1 MTLTTKLKTLGPT
14 RNNLLIWLKSYL
26 SNRTQRVV
34 IKDALSN
41 IGQLKAGVPQ
51 GSVLGPLLFLVFIND
66 IADGMTGLGRL
77 FADDTSIGHIAN
89 DKDSL
94 QNMVNV
100 DLAYLKDWSKRWL
113 VKFNQI
119 KLKLWSSVPEKR
131 NFISILTLR
140 VLH

>member
-1 MTLTTKLKTLGPT
+1 MWIKGPLLKLKKNGIGD
-14 RNNLLIWLKSYL
+14 NLLIWLKSYL
-26 SNRTQRVV
+26 SSRTQRVV

-41 IGQLKAGVPQ
+41 IQ

-94 QNMVNV
+94 
-100 DLAYLKDWSKRWL
+100 
-113 VKFNQI
+113 
-119 KLKLWSSVPEKR
+119 
-131 NFISILTLR
+131 
-140 VLH
+140 